1 MVKNIKLNTFFFKEY
16 AQITEKNSYS
26 AYIPNGSK
34 GIWCIADFNE
44 KINEKMQEKSE
55 ISQKIG
61 NGNIEN
67 KKIDKINLAK
77 IGVHKIIEKYLGNNE
92 FSLENIKQMIQSSI
106 DKVIFEKTK
115 LYKFH
120 KAEKDFDLKNFYS
133 QIVIIIEK
141 NNMIVG
147 NMGKT
152 ELVLYRENRIVE
164 KISGEQF
171 KKIRLKKHDYL
182 LAGSPEFW
190 KVVNESEIEEIYV
203 DRKSKLN
210 VEQNLSEQIKASEKK
225 LGKVIPF
232 LSIFVED
239 IEMEKNYE
247 LLEKE
252 INEKNQKQEKVVKY
266 IFLAVIF
273 VFMFIGLMIF
283 LELHHALVLAMGF
296 MTIPYAILTFKLS
309 GKRAKGSREA
319 VVLVQELTNNYKI
332 NSCNMREAIEATA
345 ISMESSAAVKRVM
358 INLAKNLNNASS
370 SKEIGEAVEN
380 FRFAFGTAWADI
392 LAANIFIAVYRG
404 VKVENSLRD
413 LGKSIANSK
422 KIVEH
427 SRRQGYEARLMIRY
441 MMPICMIMTI
451 IGSKLFF
458 DMSIA
463 EYIVCQFSSKSSLY
477 WLLASIFLYSAACLA
492 DMFFSSRKMDL

>member
-55 ISQKIG
+55 ISQKFE
-61 NGNIEN
+61 NSNVEN

-77 IGVHKIIEKYLGNNE
+77 IGVHKIIEKYLENNE
-92 FSLENIKQMIQSSI
+92 FSLENIEQIIQSSI

-120 KAEKDFDLKNFYS
+120 KAEKNFDLKNFYS

-164 KISGEQF
+164 KIGGKQV

-190 KVVNESEIEEIYV
+190 KVVNESEIEEVYI
-203 DRKSKLN
+203 DEKSKEN
-210 VEQNLSEQIKASEKK
+210 IEQNLSEQVKFAEKK

-232 LSIFVED
+232 LSIFVEN

-273 VFMFIGLMIF
+273 VFMFVSVGKNIQKGNL
-283 LELHHALVLAMGF
+283 
-296 MTIPYAILTFKLS
+296 K
-309 GKRAKGSREA
+309 GKRKEKVKNIMVEKIIEKANLMK
-319 VVLVQELTNNYKI
+319 NNLNKQSEI
-332 NSCNMREAIEATA
+332 ERNKVRQKNIEDEKTLENS
-345 ISMESSAAVKRVM
+345 
-358 INLAKNLNNASS
+358 NLAENKEVRNKKIENEEIEKNYVKNLEITQNITESKEKNTKKLNNSRIKKKVSKNKEYNRKNLNADNRNFKKNYKVKSNGIS
-370 SKEIGEAVEN
+370 QLEKEIEKNWEVLGRDRNGNN
-380 FRFAFGTAWADI
+380 F
-392 LAANIFIAVYRG
+392 
-404 VKVENSLRD
+404 VKNRE
-413 LGKSIANSK
+413 
-422 KIVEH
+422 
-427 SRRQGYEARLMIRY
+427 
-441 MMPICMIMTI
+441 
-451 IGSKLFF
+451 F
-458 DMSIA
+458 
-463 EYIVCQFSSKSSLY
+463 
-477 WLLASIFLYSAACLA
+477 
-492 DMFFSSRKMDL
+492 

>member
-1 MVKNIKLNTFFFKEY
+1 MIKNIKLNTFFFKEY
-16 AQITEKNSYS
+16 AQISEKNTYS

-34 GIWCIADFNE
+34 GIWCIADLDE
-44 KINEKMQEKSE
+44 KADEKMQKKLE
-55 ISQKIG
+55 IFQKIE
-61 NGNIEN
+61 NSNVEN

-115 LYKFH
+115 LYKVH
-120 KAEKDFDLKNFYS
+120 KVEKNFDLKNFYS

-152 ELVLYRENRIVE
+152 EFVLYRENRIVE
-164 KISGEQF
+164 KISGEQV

-182 LAGSPEFW
+182 LAGSPGFW
-190 KVVNESEIEEIYV
+190 KVVNESEIEDIYV

-273 VFMFIGLMIF
+273 VFMLFSVGKNIQKGNLKGERKEKVKNIMAEKIIEKANLMKIN
-283 LELHHALVLAMGF
+283 
-296 MTIPYAILTFKLS
+296 LS
-309 GKRAKGSREA
+309 KRAEIEMDKVKQKNIEDEVEKNLKNSNLAENKEVRNKKIEN
-319 VVLVQELTNNYKI
+319 EEIEKNY
-332 NSCNMREAIEATA
+332 
-345 ISMESSAAVKRVM
+345 
-358 INLAKNLNNASS
+358 AKNLEITQNITETKEKRAEKLNNSRIKKKVSKNKKYNRKNLNADNRNFKKNYKVKSNGIS
-370 SKEIGEAVEN
+370 QLEKEIEKNWEVLGRDRNGNNFVKNREFKREN
-380 FRFAFGTAWADI
+380 KNGFFIKGN
-392 LAANIFIAVYRG
+392 NIEWEV
-404 VKVENSLRD
+404 
-413 LGKSIANSK
+413 
-422 KIVEH
+422 
-427 SRRQGYEARLMIRY
+427 
-441 MMPICMIMTI
+441 
-451 IGSKLFF
+451 
-458 DMSIA
+458 
-463 EYIVCQFSSKSSLY
+463 
-477 WLLASIFLYSAACLA
+477 
-492 DMFFSSRKMDL
+492 

>member
-1 MVKNIKLNTFFFKEY
+1 MIKNIKLNTFFFKEY
-16 AQITEKNSYS
+16 AQIAEKNTYS

-44 KINEKMQEKSE
+44 KTDEKMQKKLE
-55 ISQKIG
+55 ISQKIE
-61 NGNIEN
+61 NSNVEN
-67 KKIDKINLAK
+67 KKVDKINLAK
-77 IGVHKIIEKYLGNNE
+77 IGVHKIIEKYLENNE
-92 FSLENIKQMIQSSI
+92 FSLENIEQIIQSSI
-106 DKVIFEKTK
+106 DKIIFEKTK

-120 KAEKDFDLKNFYS
+120 KAEKNFDLKNFYS

-147 NMGKT
+147 NIGKT

-164 KISGEQF
+164 KIGGEQVR
-171 KKIRLKKHDYL
+171 KIRLKKHDYL

-273 VFMFIGLMIF
+273 VFMFVSVGKNIQKGNL
-283 LELHHALVLAMGF
+283 
-296 MTIPYAILTFKLS
+296 K
-309 GKRAKGSREA
+309 GKRKEKNIMAEKIIGKA
-319 VVLVQELTNNYKI
+319 NLMKTNLSKRAEIEMDKVRQKNIEDEKTLE
-332 NSCNMREAIEATA
+332 NS
-345 ISMESSAAVKRVM
+345 
-358 INLAKNLNNASS
+358 NLAENKEVRNKKIKNKEIEKNHVKNLEITQNITESKEKSTKKLNNSRIKKKVSKNKEYNRKNLNADNRNFKKNYKVKSNGIS
-370 SKEIGEAVEN
+370 QLEKEIEKNWEVLGRDRNGNN
-380 FRFAFGTAWADI
+380 FVKNREFKREKKNGFFIKGN
-392 LAANIFIAVYRG
+392 NIEWEV
-404 VKVENSLRD
+404 
-413 LGKSIANSK
+413 
-422 KIVEH
+422 
-427 SRRQGYEARLMIRY
+427 
-441 MMPICMIMTI
+441 
-451 IGSKLFF
+451 
-458 DMSIA
+458 
-463 EYIVCQFSSKSSLY
+463 
-477 WLLASIFLYSAACLA
+477 
-492 DMFFSSRKMDL
+492 

>member
-1 MVKNIKLNTFFFKEY
+1 MIKNIKLNTFFFKEY
-16 AQITEKNSYS
+16 AQIAEKNTYS

-34 GIWCIADFNE
+34 GIWCIADFDEKTDE
-44 KINEKMQEKSE
+44 KIQEKLE
-55 ISQKIG
+55 IFEKIK
-61 NGNIEN
+61 NSNVEN
-67 KKIDKINLAK
+67 KKVDKINLAK
-77 IGVHKIIEKYLGNNE
+77 IGVHKIIEKYLENNE
-92 FSLENIKQMIQSSI
+92 FSLENIKQIIQSSI
-106 DKVIFEKTK
+106 DKMIFEKTK

-120 KAEKDFDLKNFYS
+120 KAKKDFDLKNFYS

-273 VFMFIGLMIF
+273 VFMFVSVGKNIQKGNLKGERKEKVKNIMAEKIIEKANLMKANLNKQSEIERNKVRQKNIEDEIEKT
-283 LELHHALVLAMGF
+283 LENSNLVENEE
-296 MTIPYAILTFKLS
+296 IKNKKIENEEIEKNYAKNLEITQNIIKTKE
-309 GKRAKGSREA
+309 KRAEKLNNSRIKKKVSKNKKYNRKNLNA
-319 VVLVQELTNNYKI
+319 DNRNFKKNYKI
-332 NSCNMREAIEATA
+332 KSNE
-345 ISMESSAAVKRVM
+345 ISQLE
-358 INLAKNLNNASS
+358 
-370 SKEIGEAVEN
+370 KEIEQNWEILGRDRNGNN
-380 FRFAFGTAWADI
+380 FG
-392 LAANIFIAVYRG
+392 
-404 VKVENSLRD
+404 
-413 LGKSIANSK
+413 
-422 KIVEH
+422 
-427 SRRQGYEARLMIRY
+427 
-441 MMPICMIMTI
+441 
-451 IGSKLFF
+451 
-458 DMSIA
+458 
-463 EYIVCQFSSKSSLY
+463 
-477 WLLASIFLYSAACLA
+477 
-492 DMFFSSRKMDL
+492 

>member
-115 LYKFH
+115 LYKVH
-120 KAEKDFDLKNFYS
+120 KVEKNFDLKNFYS

-152 ELVLYRENRIVE
+152 EFVLYRENRIVE
-164 KISGEQF
+164 KIGGEEV

-182 LAGSPEFW
+182 LAGNSEFW

-273 VFMFIGLMIF
+273 VFMLFSVGKNIQKSNFENKKNENVKNVMAKKISEKSNL
-283 LELHHALVLAMGF
+283 LENNLYVKAEIENNKIEQGNLANVKVEVKKTAGNENAVENQNVETGNKEIEKNHAKNLEI
-296 MTIPYAILTFKLS
+296 TQNIIETKE
-309 GKRAKGSREA
+309 KRAKKLNNSRIKKK
-319 VVLVQELTNNYKI
+319 VSKNKKYN
-332 NSCNMREAIEATA
+332 R
-345 ISMESSAAVKRVM
+345 
-358 INLAKNLNNASS
+358 KNLNADNRNFKKNYKVKSNGIS
-370 SKEIGEAVEN
+370 QLEKEIEKNWEVLGRDRNGNNFVKNREFKREN
-380 FRFAFGTAWADI
+380 KNGFFIKGN
-392 LAANIFIAVYRG
+392 NIEWEV
-404 VKVENSLRD
+404 
-413 LGKSIANSK
+413 
-422 KIVEH
+422 
-427 SRRQGYEARLMIRY
+427 
-441 MMPICMIMTI
+441 
-451 IGSKLFF
+451 
-458 DMSIA
+458 
-463 EYIVCQFSSKSSLY
+463 
-477 WLLASIFLYSAACLA
+477 
-492 DMFFSSRKMDL
+492 

>member
-1 MVKNIKLNTFFFKEY
+1 MIKNIKLNTFFFKEY
-16 AQITEKNSYS
+16 AQIAEKNTYS

-55 ISQKIG
+55 ISQKFE
-61 NGNIEN
+61 NSNVEN

-77 IGVHKIIEKYLGNNE
+77 IGVHKIIEKYLENNE
-92 FSLENIKQMIQSSI
+92 FSLENIEQIIQSSI
-106 DKVIFEKTK
+106 DKVVFEKTK

-152 ELVLYRENRIVE
+152 EFVLYRENRIVE
-164 KISGEQF
+164 KISGEQV

-247 LLEKE
+247 LLESEVSK
-252 INEKNQKQEKVVKY
+252 KNQKREMAVKY
-266 IFLAVIF
+266 IFL
-273 VFMFIGLMIF
+273 
-283 LELHHALVLAMGF
+283 LAMFAF
-296 MTIPYAILTFKLS
+296 MLVSVGKNIQKGNFKNRKNENVKNVMTKKISEKSNLLENNLYVKAEIEKS
-309 GKRAKGSREA
+309 KIELENLGNVKVEVKESAGNRNLVEYQKEETGNEEIKNKDMENLQITENNKESKVKRAEKLNNSRI
-319 VVLVQELTNNYKI
+319 KKK
-332 NSCNMREAIEATA
+332 
-345 ISMESSAAVKRVM
+345 SSKNKKYNR
-358 INLAKNLNNASS
+358 KNLNADNRNFKKYYKVKSNGIS
-370 SKEIGEAVEN
+370 QLEKEIEKNWEVLGRDRNGNN
-380 FRFAFGTAWADI
+380 FVKNREFKREKKNGFFIKGN
-392 LAANIFIAVYRG
+392 NIEWEV
-404 VKVENSLRD
+404 
-413 LGKSIANSK
+413 
-422 KIVEH
+422 
-427 SRRQGYEARLMIRY
+427 
-441 MMPICMIMTI
+441 
-451 IGSKLFF
+451 
-458 DMSIA
+458 
-463 EYIVCQFSSKSSLY
+463 
-477 WLLASIFLYSAACLA
+477 
-492 DMFFSSRKMDL
+492 

>member
-1 MVKNIKLNTFFFKEY
+1 MIKNIKLNTFFFKEY
-16 AQITEKNSYS
+16 AQIAEKNTYS

-34 GIWCIADFNE
+34 GIWCIADLDEKTNE
-44 KINEKMQEKSE
+44 KWQEKSE
-55 ISQKIG
+55 ISQKI
-61 NGNIEN
+61 EN
-67 KKIDKINLAK
+67 SNVENEKSDKINLAK
-77 IGVHKIIEKYLGNNE
+77 IGVHKIIEKYLENNE

-106 DKVIFEKTK
+106 DKVVFEKTK

-152 ELVLYRENRIVE
+152 EFILYRENRIVE
-164 KISGEQF
+164 KISGEQV

-182 LAGSPEFW
+182 LAGSPGFW

-252 INEKNQKQEKVVKY
+252 INEKNQKREKVVKY

-273 VFMFIGLMIF
+273 VFMFVSVGKNIQKGNFKGERKEKVKNIMAEKILEKANLM
-283 LELHHALVLAMGF
+283 
-296 MTIPYAILTFKLS
+296 KNNLS
-309 GKRAKGSREA
+309 KRAEIEMDKVRQKNIEDEVEKPLENSNLVENEEIKNKKIEKNYAKNFEITQNIIKTKEKGAEKLNNSRIKKK
-319 VVLVQELTNNYKI
+319 VSKNKKYN
-332 NSCNMREAIEATA
+332 R
-345 ISMESSAAVKRVM
+345 
-358 INLAKNLNNASS
+358 KNLNADNRNFKKNYKVKSNGIS
-370 SKEIGEAVEN
+370 QLEKEIEQNWEVLGRDRNGNNFVKNREFKREN
-380 FRFAFGTAWADI
+380 KNGFFVKGN
-392 LAANIFIAVYRG
+392 NI
-404 VKVENSLRD
+404 E
-413 LGKSIANSK
+413 
-422 KIVEH
+422 
-427 SRRQGYEARLMIRY
+427 
-441 MMPICMIMTI
+441 
-451 IGSKLFF
+451 
-458 DMSIA
+458 
-463 EYIVCQFSSKSSLY
+463 
-477 WLLASIFLYSAACLA
+477 
-492 DMFFSSRKMDL
+492 

>member
-1 MVKNIKLNTFFFKEY
+1 MVKNIKLKTFFFKEY
-16 AQITEKNSYS
+16 AQIAEKNTYS

-55 ISQKIG
+55 ISQKIE
-61 NGNIEN
+61 NSNVEN

-77 IGVHKIIEKYLGNNE
+77 IGVHKIIEKYLENNE

-106 DKVIFEKTK
+106 DKVVFEKTK

-152 ELVLYRENRIVE
+152 EFVLYRENRIVE
-164 KISGEQF
+164 KISGEQV

-182 LAGSPEFW
+182 LAGSPGFW

-239 IEMEKNYE
+239 IEMEKNYK

-273 VFMFIGLMIF
+273 VFMLFSVGKNIQKGNFENKKNENVKNVMAKKISEKSNL
-283 LELHHALVLAMGF
+283 LENNKIEQGNLANVKVEVKKTAGNENAVENQNVETGNKEIEKNHAKNLEI
-296 MTIPYAILTFKLS
+296 TQNIIETKE
-309 GKRAKGSREA
+309 KRAKKLNNSRIKKK
-319 VVLVQELTNNYKI
+319 VSKNKKYN
-332 NSCNMREAIEATA
+332 R
-345 ISMESSAAVKRVM
+345 
-358 INLAKNLNNASS
+358 KNLNADNRNFKKNYKVKSNGIS
-370 SKEIGEAVEN
+370 QLEKEIEKNWEILGRDRNEN
-380 FRFAFGTAWADI
+380 NFVKNREFKRENKNGFFIKGN
-392 LAANIFIAVYRG
+392 NIEWEV
-404 VKVENSLRD
+404 
-413 LGKSIANSK
+413 
-422 KIVEH
+422 
-427 SRRQGYEARLMIRY
+427 
-441 MMPICMIMTI
+441 
-451 IGSKLFF
+451 
-458 DMSIA
+458 
-463 EYIVCQFSSKSSLY
+463 
-477 WLLASIFLYSAACLA
+477 
-492 DMFFSSRKMDL
+492 

>member
-55 ISQKIG
+55 ISQKFE
-61 NGNIEN
+61 NSNVEN

-77 IGVHKIIEKYLGNNE
+77 IGVHKIIEKYLENNE
-92 FSLENIKQMIQSSI
+92 FSLENIEQIIQSSI

-115 LYKFH
+115 LYKVH
-120 KAEKDFDLKNFYS
+120 KAEKNFDLKNFYS

-164 KISGEQF
+164 KIGGEQF

-210 VEQNLSEQIKASEKK
+210 VEQDLSEQIKASEKK

-252 INEKNQKQEKVVKY
+252 INEKNQKREMAVKY
-266 IFLAVIF
+266 MFLAVIF
-273 VFMFIGLMIF
+273 VFMFVSVGKNIQKGNLKDERKEKVKNIMAEKILEKANLMKNNLNKQSEIERNKVRQKNIEDEVEKTF
-283 LELHHALVLAMGF
+283 ENSDMGENEEVKNRKIENEEIEKNNVKNLEITQNIIETKEKKVE
-296 MTIPYAILTFKLS
+296 KLNN
-309 GKRAKGSREA
+309 SRIKKK
-319 VVLVQELTNNYKI
+319 VSKNKKYN
-332 NSCNMREAIEATA
+332 R
-345 ISMESSAAVKRVM
+345 
-358 INLAKNLNNASS
+358 KNLNTDNRNFKKNYKVKSNGIS
-370 SKEIGEAVEN
+370 QLEKEIEKNWEILGRDRNGNNFVKNREFKREN
-380 FRFAFGTAWADI
+380 KNGFFIKGN
-392 LAANIFIAVYRG
+392 NIEWEV
-404 VKVENSLRD
+404 
-413 LGKSIANSK
+413 
-422 KIVEH
+422 
-427 SRRQGYEARLMIRY
+427 
-441 MMPICMIMTI
+441 
-451 IGSKLFF
+451 
-458 DMSIA
+458 
-463 EYIVCQFSSKSSLY
+463 
-477 WLLASIFLYSAACLA
+477 
-492 DMFFSSRKMDL
+492 

>member
-1 MVKNIKLNTFFFKEY
+1 MIKNIKLNTFFFKEY
-16 AQITEKNSYS
+16 AQIAEKNTYS

-34 GIWCIADFNE
+34 GIWCIANLDEKTNE
-44 KINEKMQEKSE
+44 KWQEKSE
-55 ISQKIG
+55 ISQKI
-61 NGNIEN
+61 EN
-67 KKIDKINLAK
+67 SNVENEKINLAK
-77 IGVHKIIEKYLGNNE
+77 IGVHKIIEKYLENNE

-106 DKVIFEKTK
+106 DKVVFEKTK

-152 ELVLYRENRIVE
+152 EFVLYRENRIVE
-164 KISGEQF
+164 KISGEQV

-182 LAGSPEFW
+182 LAGSPGFW

-252 INEKNQKQEKVVKY
+252 INEKNQKREKVVKY
-266 IFLAVIF
+266 IFLSAMFAFILVSVEKNIQKGNFENKKNENVKNVMAKKISEKSNLLENNLYIKAEIENNKIEQGNLANVKVEVKKTAGNENAVENQNVETGNKEIEKNHAKN
-273 VFMFIGLMIF
+273 
-283 LELHHALVLAMGF
+283 LEI
-296 MTIPYAILTFKLS
+296 TQNIIETKE
-309 GKRAKGSREA
+309 KRAKKLNNSRIKKK
-319 VVLVQELTNNYKI
+319 VSKNKKYN
-332 NSCNMREAIEATA
+332 R
-345 ISMESSAAVKRVM
+345 
-358 INLAKNLNNASS
+358 KNLNVDNRNFKKNYKVKSNGIS
-370 SKEIGEAVEN
+370 QLEKEIEKNWEILGRDRNGNNFVKNREFKREN
-380 FRFAFGTAWADI
+380 KNGFFIKGN
-392 LAANIFIAVYRG
+392 NIEWEV
-404 VKVENSLRD
+404 
-413 LGKSIANSK
+413 
-422 KIVEH
+422 
-427 SRRQGYEARLMIRY
+427 
-441 MMPICMIMTI
+441 
-451 IGSKLFF
+451 
-458 DMSIA
+458 
-463 EYIVCQFSSKSSLY
+463 
-477 WLLASIFLYSAACLA
+477 
-492 DMFFSSRKMDL
+492 

>member
-16 AQITEKNSYS
+16 AQIAEKNTYS

-34 GIWCIADFNE
+34 GIWCIADFDEKTDE
-44 KINEKMQEKSE
+44 KIQEKSE
-55 ISQKIG
+55 IAQKIG
-61 NGNIEN
+61 NSNVEN

-77 IGVHKIIEKYLGNNE
+77 IGVHKIIEKYLENNE
-92 FSLENIKQMIQSSI
+92 FLLENIKQMIQSSI

-120 KAEKDFDLKNFYS
+120 KTKKDFDLKNFYS

-141 NNMIVG
+141 DNMIVG

-182 LAGSPEFW
+182 MVGSPEFW
-190 KVVNESEIEEIYV
+190 KVVNASEIEEIYV
-203 DRKSKLN
+203 DSKSKLN

-239 IEMEKNYE
+239 IEMEKDYE

-266 IFLAVIF
+266 IFLVVIF
-273 VFMFIGLMIF
+273 VFMFVSVGKNIQKGNLKGERKEKVKNIMAEKIIEKANLMKANLNKQSEIERNKVRQKNIEDEVEKT
-283 LELHHALVLAMGF
+283 LENSNLVENKEVRNKKIENEEIEQNYSKNLEITQNIIKTKEKGAE
-296 MTIPYAILTFKLS
+296 KLNN
-309 GKRAKGSREA
+309 SRIKKK
-319 VVLVQELTNNYKI
+319 VSKNKKYN
-332 NSCNMREAIEATA
+332 R
-345 ISMESSAAVKRVM
+345 
-358 INLAKNLNNASS
+358 KNLNADNRNFKKNYKVKSNGIS
-370 SKEIGEAVEN
+370 QLEKEIEQNWEVLGRDRNGNNFVKNREFKREN
-380 FRFAFGTAWADI
+380 KNGFFIKGN
-392 LAANIFIAVYRG
+392 NIEWEV
-404 VKVENSLRD
+404 
-413 LGKSIANSK
+413 
-422 KIVEH
+422 
-427 SRRQGYEARLMIRY
+427 
-441 MMPICMIMTI
+441 
-451 IGSKLFF
+451 
-458 DMSIA
+458 
-463 EYIVCQFSSKSSLY
+463 
-477 WLLASIFLYSAACLA
+477 
-492 DMFFSSRKMDL
+492 

>member
-1 MVKNIKLNTFFFKEY
+1 MIKNIKLNTFFFKEY
-16 AQITEKNSYS
+16 VQIAEKNTYS

-34 GIWCIADFNE
+34 GIWCITDLDEKTNE
-44 KINEKMQEKSE
+44 KWQEKSE
-55 ISQKIG
+55 ISQKFE
-61 NGNIEN
+61 NSNVEN
-67 KKIDKINLAK
+67 KKIEKINLAK

-92 FSLENIKQMIQSSI
+92 FSLENIKQMMQSSI

-164 KISGEQF
+164 KISGKQV

-210 VEQNLSEQIKASEKK
+210 VEQNLSEQIKAGEKK

-239 IEMEKNYE
+239 IEMEKNYK

-266 IFLAVIF
+266 MFLAVIF
-273 VFMFIGLMIF
+273 AFMFISVGKNIQKGNFKGERKEKVKNIMAEKIIEKANLMKTNLSKRAEIERDKVKQKNIEDEVEKPLGNSDLVENEEVKNKKIENEEIEKNYAKN
-283 LELHHALVLAMGF
+283 LEIIQNIIE
-296 MTIPYAILTFKLS
+296 TKE
-309 GKRAKGSREA
+309 KRAKKLNNSRIKKK
-319 VVLVQELTNNYKI
+319 VSKNKKYN
-332 NSCNMREAIEATA
+332 R
-345 ISMESSAAVKRVM
+345 
-358 INLAKNLNNASS
+358 KNLNADNRNFKKNYKVKSNGIS
-370 SKEIGEAVEN
+370 QLEKEIEKNWEILGRDRNGNNFVKNREFKREN
-380 FRFAFGTAWADI
+380 KNGFFIKGN
-392 LAANIFIAVYRG
+392 NIEWEV
-404 VKVENSLRD
+404 
-413 LGKSIANSK
+413 
-422 KIVEH
+422 
-427 SRRQGYEARLMIRY
+427 
-441 MMPICMIMTI
+441 
-451 IGSKLFF
+451 
-458 DMSIA
+458 
-463 EYIVCQFSSKSSLY
+463 
-477 WLLASIFLYSAACLA
+477 
-492 DMFFSSRKMDL
+492 

>member
-55 ISQKIG
+55 ISQKFE
-61 NGNIEN
+61 NSNVEN

-77 IGVHKIIEKYLGNNE
+77 IGVHKIIEKYLENNE
-92 FSLENIKQMIQSSI
+92 FSLENIEQIIQSSI
-106 DKVIFEKTK
+106 DKVVFEKTK

-164 KISGEQF
+164 KISGEQV
-171 KKIRLKKHDYL
+171 KKIKLKKHDYL
-182 LAGSPEFW
+182 LAGTPEFW

-252 INEKNQKQEKVVKY
+252 INEKNQKREMAVKY
-266 IFLAVIF
+266 MFLAVIF
-273 VFMFIGLMIF
+273 VFMFVSVGKNIQKGNLKDERKEKVKNIMAEKILEKANLMKNNLNKQSEIERNKVRQKNIEDEVEKTF
-283 LELHHALVLAMGF
+283 ENSDMGENEEVKNRKIENEEIEKNNVKNLEITQNIIETKEKKVE
-296 MTIPYAILTFKLS
+296 KLNN
-309 GKRAKGSREA
+309 SRIKKK
-319 VVLVQELTNNYKI
+319 VSKNKKYN
-332 NSCNMREAIEATA
+332 R
-345 ISMESSAAVKRVM
+345 
-358 INLAKNLNNASS
+358 KNLNVDNRNFKKNYKVKSNGIS
-370 SKEIGEAVEN
+370 QLEKEIEKNWEILGRDRNGNNFVKNREFKREN
-380 FRFAFGTAWADI
+380 KNGFFIKGN
-392 LAANIFIAVYRG
+392 NIEWEV
-404 VKVENSLRD
+404 
-413 LGKSIANSK
+413 
-422 KIVEH
+422 
-427 SRRQGYEARLMIRY
+427 
-441 MMPICMIMTI
+441 
-451 IGSKLFF
+451 
-458 DMSIA
+458 
-463 EYIVCQFSSKSSLY
+463 
-477 WLLASIFLYSAACLA
+477 
-492 DMFFSSRKMDL
+492 

>member
-16 AQITEKNSYS
+16 AQIAEKNTYS

-34 GIWCIADFNE
+34 GIWCIADFDE
-44 KINEKMQEKSE
+44 KTDEKMQEKSE
-55 ISQKIG
+55 IAQKIG
-61 NGNIEN
+61 NSNVENEKIE
-67 KKIDKINLAK
+67 KINLAK
-77 IGVHKIIEKYLGNNE
+77 IGVHKIIEKYLENNE
-92 FSLENIKQMIQSSI
+92 FSLENIKQMMQSSI

-120 KAEKDFDLKNFYS
+120 KTEKDFDLKNFYS

-152 ELVLYRENRIVE
+152 ELVLYRENRILE
-164 KISGEQF
+164 KISGEQV
-171 KKIRLKKHDYL
+171 KKIRLKKYDYL

-203 DRKSKLN
+203 DRKSKSN

-252 INEKNQKQEKVVKY
+252 INEKNQKHEKVVKY

-273 VFMFIGLMIF
+273 VFMFVSVGKNIQKGNLKGERKEKVKNIMAEKIIEKANLMKNNLNKQ
-283 LELHHALVLAMGF
+283 LEIERNKVRQKNIEDEVEKTLENSNLVENKEVRNKK
-296 MTIPYAILTFKLS
+296 IKNEEIEK
-309 GKRAKGSREA
+309 
-319 VVLVQELTNNYKI
+319 NY
-332 NSCNMREAIEATA
+332 
-345 ISMESSAAVKRVM
+345 
-358 INLAKNLNNASS
+358 AKNLEITQNIIKTKEKGAEKLNNSRIKKKVSKNKKYNRKNLNADNRNFKKNYKVKSNGIS
-370 SKEIGEAVEN
+370 QLEKEIEKNWEVLGRDRNGNN
-380 FRFAFGTAWADI
+380 FVKNREFKREKKNGFFIKGD
-392 LAANIFIAVYRG
+392 NIEWEV
-404 VKVENSLRD
+404 
-413 LGKSIANSK
+413 
-422 KIVEH
+422 
-427 SRRQGYEARLMIRY
+427 
-441 MMPICMIMTI
+441 
-451 IGSKLFF
+451 
-458 DMSIA
+458 
-463 EYIVCQFSSKSSLY
+463 
-477 WLLASIFLYSAACLA
+477 
-492 DMFFSSRKMDL
+492 

>member
-16 AQITEKNSYS
+16 AQIAEKNTYS

-44 KINEKMQEKSE
+44 KIDEKMQEKSE
-55 ISQKIG
+55 IFQK
-61 NGNIEN
+61 IEN
-67 KKIDKINLAK
+67 KKVDKINLAK
-77 IGVHKIIEKYLGNNE
+77 IGVHKIIEKYLENNE
-92 FSLENIKQMIQSSI
+92 FSLENIEQMIQSSI

-164 KISGEQF
+164 KIGGEQV

-210 VEQNLSEQIKASEKK
+210 VEQNLSEQIKISEKK

-266 IFLAVIF
+266 IFLTVIF
-273 VFMFIGLMIF
+273 VFMFVSVGKNIQKGNLKDERKEKAKNIMAEKIIEKANLMK
-283 LELHHALVLAMGF
+283 
-296 MTIPYAILTFKLS
+296 TNLS
-309 GKRAKGSREA
+309 KRAEIEMDKVRQKNIEDEKTLENSNLAENKEVRNKKIEN
-319 VVLVQELTNNYKI
+319 EEIEKNY
-332 NSCNMREAIEATA
+332 
-345 ISMESSAAVKRVM
+345 
-358 INLAKNLNNASS
+358 AKNLEITQNITE
-370 SKEIGEAVEN
+370 SKEKNTKKLNNSRIKKKVSKNKKYNRKNLNADNRNFKKNYKVKSNGILQLEKEIEKNWKVLGRDRNGNNFVKNREFKREN
-380 FRFAFGTAWADI
+380 KNGFFIKGN
-392 LAANIFIAVYRG
+392 NIEWEV
-404 VKVENSLRD
+404 
-413 LGKSIANSK
+413 
-422 KIVEH
+422 
-427 SRRQGYEARLMIRY
+427 
-441 MMPICMIMTI
+441 
-451 IGSKLFF
+451 
-458 DMSIA
+458 
-463 EYIVCQFSSKSSLY
+463 
-477 WLLASIFLYSAACLA
+477 
-492 DMFFSSRKMDL
+492 

>member
-16 AQITEKNSYS
+16 AQIAEKNTYS

-44 KINEKMQEKSE
+44 KTDEKMQEKSE
-55 ISQKIG
+55 ISQKIE
-61 NGNIEN
+61 NSNVENEKIE
-67 KKIDKINLAK
+67 KINLAK
-77 IGVHKIIEKYLGNNE
+77 IGVHKIIEKYLENNE

-164 KISGEQF
+164 KIRGEQV
-171 KKIRLKKHDYL
+171 KKIRFKKHDYL

-266 IFLAVIF
+266 MFLAVIF
-273 VFMFIGLMIF
+273 VFMFVSVGKNIQKGNLKGERKEKVKNIMAEKIIEKANLMKTNLNKQSEVERNKVGQKNIEDEVEKI
-283 LELHHALVLAMGF
+283 LENSDMGENERVKNKK
-296 MTIPYAILTFKLS
+296 IENEEIEKNYAKNLKITQNIIETKE
-309 GKRAKGSREA
+309 KRAKKLNNSRIKKK
-319 VVLVQELTNNYKI
+319 VSKNKKYN
-332 NSCNMREAIEATA
+332 R
-345 ISMESSAAVKRVM
+345 
-358 INLAKNLNNASS
+358 KNLNADNRNFKKNYKVKSNGIS
-370 SKEIGEAVEN
+370 QLEKEIEKNWEVLGRDRNGNNFVKNREFKREN
-380 FRFAFGTAWADI
+380 KNGFFIKGN
-392 LAANIFIAVYRG
+392 NIEWEV
-404 VKVENSLRD
+404 
-413 LGKSIANSK
+413 
-422 KIVEH
+422 
-427 SRRQGYEARLMIRY
+427 
-441 MMPICMIMTI
+441 
-451 IGSKLFF
+451 
-458 DMSIA
+458 
-463 EYIVCQFSSKSSLY
+463 
-477 WLLASIFLYSAACLA
+477 
-492 DMFFSSRKMDL
+492 

>member
-16 AQITEKNSYS
+16 VQITEKSSYS

-55 ISQKIG
+55 ISQKFE
-61 NGNIEN
+61 NSNVEN

-77 IGVHKIIEKYLGNNE
+77 IGVHKIIEKYLKNNE
-92 FSLENIKQMIQSSI
+92 FSLENIEQIIQSSI
-106 DKVIFEKTK
+106 DKVVFEKTK

-152 ELVLYRENRIVE
+152 EFVLYRENRIVE
-164 KISGEQF
+164 KISGEQV

-247 LLEKE
+247 LLESEVSK
-252 INEKNQKQEKVVKY
+252 KNQKREMAVKY
-266 IFLAVIF
+266 IFLSAMF
-273 VFMFIGLMIF
+273 AFMLVSVGKNIQKGNFKNRKNENVKNIMTKKISEKSNL
-283 LELHHALVLAMGF
+283 LENNLYVKAEIEKSKIELENLGNVKVEVKESAGNRNLVEYQKEETGNEEIKNKDMENLQI
-296 MTIPYAILTFKLS
+296 TENNKES
-309 GKRAKGSREA
+309 KVKRAKKLNHSRIKKK
-319 VVLVQELTNNYKI
+319 VSKNKKYN
-332 NSCNMREAIEATA
+332 R
-345 ISMESSAAVKRVM
+345 
-358 INLAKNLNNASS
+358 KNLNADNRNFKKYYKVKSNGIS
-370 SKEIGEAVEN
+370 QLEKEIEKNWEVLGRDRNGNN
-380 FRFAFGTAWADI
+380 FMKNREFKREKKNGFFIKGN
-392 LAANIFIAVYRG
+392 NIEWEV
-404 VKVENSLRD
+404 
-413 LGKSIANSK
+413 
-422 KIVEH
+422 
-427 SRRQGYEARLMIRY
+427 
-441 MMPICMIMTI
+441 
-451 IGSKLFF
+451 
-458 DMSIA
+458 
-463 EYIVCQFSSKSSLY
+463 
-477 WLLASIFLYSAACLA
+477 
-492 DMFFSSRKMDL
+492 

>member
-1 MVKNIKLNTFFFKEY
+1 MIKNIKLNTFFFKEY
-16 AQITEKNSYS
+16 AQISEKNTYS

-44 KINEKMQEKSE
+44 KTDEKMQEKSE

-61 NGNIEN
+61 NSNIEN

-77 IGVHKIIEKYLGNNE
+77 IGVHKIIEKYLENNE
-92 FSLENIKQMIQSSI
+92 FSLENIKQMMQSSI

-115 LYKFH
+115 LYKVH
-120 KAEKDFDLKNFYS
+120 KVEKNFDLKNFYS

-152 ELVLYRENRIVE
+152 EFVLYRENRIVE
-164 KISGEQF
+164 KISGEQV

-182 LAGSPEFW
+182 LAGSPGFW
-190 KVVNESEIEEIYV
+190 KVVNENEIEEIYV

-232 LSIFVED
+232 LSIFIED

-273 VFMFIGLMIF
+273 LFMFVSVGKNIQKGNFKGERKEKVKNIMAEKILEKANLM
-283 LELHHALVLAMGF
+283 
-296 MTIPYAILTFKLS
+296 KNNLS
-309 GKRAKGSREA
+309 KRAEIEMDKVKQKNIENEVEKNLKNSNLAENKEVRNKKIEN
-319 VVLVQELTNNYKI
+319 EEIEKNY
-332 NSCNMREAIEATA
+332 
-345 ISMESSAAVKRVM
+345 
-358 INLAKNLNNASS
+358 AKNLEITQNITETKEKRAEKLNNSRIKKKVSKNKKYNRKNLNADNRNFKKNYKVKSNGIS
-370 SKEIGEAVEN
+370 QLEKEIEKNWEVLGRDRNGNN
-380 FRFAFGTAWADI
+380 FVKNREFKREKKNGFFIKGN
-392 LAANIFIAVYRG
+392 NIEWEV
-404 VKVENSLRD
+404 
-413 LGKSIANSK
+413 
-422 KIVEH
+422 
-427 SRRQGYEARLMIRY
+427 
-441 MMPICMIMTI
+441 
-451 IGSKLFF
+451 
-458 DMSIA
+458 
-463 EYIVCQFSSKSSLY
+463 
-477 WLLASIFLYSAACLA
+477 
-492 DMFFSSRKMDL
+492 

>member
-16 AQITEKNSYS
+16 AQIAEKNTYS
-26 AYIPNGSK
+26 AYIPNESK
-34 GIWCIADFNE
+34 GIWCITDFDE
-44 KINEKMQEKSE
+44 KTNEKMQEKLE
-55 ISQKIG
+55 ISQKIEKS
-61 NGNIEN
+61 NVEN
-67 KKIDKINLAK
+67 KKIDKTNLAK
-77 IGVHKIIEKYLGNNE
+77 IGVHKIIEKYLENNE
-92 FSLENIKQMIQSSI
+92 FSLENIKQIIQSSV

-152 ELVLYRENRIVE
+152 EFVLYRENRIVE
-164 KISGEQF
+164 KISGEQV

-252 INEKNQKQEKVVKY
+252 INEKNQKRKKVVKY

-273 VFMFIGLMIF
+273 VFMFISVGKNIQKGNLKGERKEKVKNIMAQKIIEKANLMKANLNKQSEIERNKVKQKNIEDEVEKT
-283 LELHHALVLAMGF
+283 LENSNLVENKEVRNKK
-296 MTIPYAILTFKLS
+296 IENEEIEQNYAENLEITQNIIKTKEKGAKKLNN
-309 GKRAKGSREA
+309 SRIKKK
-319 VVLVQELTNNYKI
+319 VSKNKKYN
-332 NSCNMREAIEATA
+332 R
-345 ISMESSAAVKRVM
+345 
-358 INLAKNLNNASS
+358 KNLNADNRNFKKNYKVKSNGIS
-370 SKEIGEAVEN
+370 QLEKEIEKNWEVLGRDRNGNN
-380 FRFAFGTAWADI
+380 FVKNREFKREKKNGFFIKGN
-392 LAANIFIAVYRG
+392 NIEWEV
-404 VKVENSLRD
+404 
-413 LGKSIANSK
+413 
-422 KIVEH
+422 
-427 SRRQGYEARLMIRY
+427 
-441 MMPICMIMTI
+441 
-451 IGSKLFF
+451 
-458 DMSIA
+458 
-463 EYIVCQFSSKSSLY
+463 
-477 WLLASIFLYSAACLA
+477 
-492 DMFFSSRKMDL
+492 

>member
-16 AQITEKNSYS
+16 AQIVEKKTYS

-44 KINEKMQEKSE
+44 KTDEKMQEKSE
-55 ISQKIG
+55 ISQKIE
-61 NGNIEN
+61 NSNVENEKIE
-67 KKIDKINLAK
+67 KINLAK
-77 IGVHKIIEKYLGNNE
+77 IGVHKIIEKYLENNE

-115 LYKFH
+115 LYKVH
-120 KAEKDFDLKNFYS
+120 KVEKNFDLKNFYS

-152 ELVLYRENRIVE
+152 EFVLYRENRIVE
-164 KISGEQF
+164 KISGEQV

-190 KVVNESEIEEIYV
+190 KVVNESEIEEVYV

-239 IEMEKNYE
+239 IEMEKNYK

-273 VFMFIGLMIF
+273 VFMLFSVGKNIQKSNFENKKNENVKNVMAKKISEKSNL
-283 LELHHALVLAMGF
+283 LENNLYVKAEIENNKIEQGNLANVKVEVKKTAGN
-296 MTIPYAILTFKLS
+296 
-309 GKRAKGSREA
+309 ENA
-319 VVLVQELTNNYKI
+319 VENQNVETGNK
-332 NSCNMREAIEATA
+332 EIE
-345 ISMESSAAVKRVM
+345 K
-358 INLAKNLNNASS
+358 NHAKNLEITQNIIETKEKRAEKLNNSRIKKKVSKNKKYNRKNLNADNRNFKKNYKVKSNGIS
-370 SKEIGEAVEN
+370 QLEKEIEKNWEVLGRDRNGNNFVKNREFKREN
-380 FRFAFGTAWADI
+380 KNGFFIKGN
-392 LAANIFIAVYRG
+392 NIEWEV
-404 VKVENSLRD
+404 
-413 LGKSIANSK
+413 
-422 KIVEH
+422 
-427 SRRQGYEARLMIRY
+427 
-441 MMPICMIMTI
+441 
-451 IGSKLFF
+451 
-458 DMSIA
+458 
-463 EYIVCQFSSKSSLY
+463 
-477 WLLASIFLYSAACLA
+477 
-492 DMFFSSRKMDL
+492 

>member
-1 MVKNIKLNTFFFKEY
+1 MIKNIKLNTFFFKEY
-16 AQITEKNSYS
+16 AQIAEKNTYS

-34 GIWCIADFNE
+34 GIWCIADLDEKTNE
-44 KINEKMQEKSE
+44 KWQEKSE

-61 NGNIEN
+61 NSNIEN

-77 IGVHKIIEKYLGNNE
+77 IGVHKIIEKYLENNE

-120 KAEKDFDLKNFYS
+120 KAKKDFDLKNFYS

-152 ELVLYRENRIVE
+152 EFVLYRENRIVE
-164 KISGEQF
+164 KISGEQV

-182 LAGSPEFW
+182 LAGSPGFW
-190 KVVNESEIEEIYV
+190 KVVNENEIEEIYV

-273 VFMFIGLMIF
+273 VFMLFSVGKNIQKGNLKGERKEKVKNIMAEKILEKANLM
-283 LELHHALVLAMGF
+283 
-296 MTIPYAILTFKLS
+296 KNNLS
-309 GKRAKGSREA
+309 KRAEIEMDKVKQKNIENEEIEKNYVKNLEITQNIIETKEKGAEKLNNSRIKKK
-319 VVLVQELTNNYKI
+319 VSKNKKYN
-332 NSCNMREAIEATA
+332 R
-345 ISMESSAAVKRVM
+345 
-358 INLAKNLNNASS
+358 KNLNADNRNFKKNYKVKSNGIS
-370 SKEIGEAVEN
+370 QLEKEIEKNWEILGRDRNGNNFVKNREFKREN
-380 FRFAFGTAWADI
+380 KNGFFIKGN
-392 LAANIFIAVYRG
+392 NIEWEV
-404 VKVENSLRD
+404 
-413 LGKSIANSK
+413 
-422 KIVEH
+422 
-427 SRRQGYEARLMIRY
+427 
-441 MMPICMIMTI
+441 
-451 IGSKLFF
+451 
-458 DMSIA
+458 
-463 EYIVCQFSSKSSLY
+463 
-477 WLLASIFLYSAACLA
+477 
-492 DMFFSSRKMDL
+492 

>member
-1 MVKNIKLNTFFFKEY
+1 MIKNIKLNTFFFKEY
-16 AQITEKNSYS
+16 AQIAEKNTYS

-55 ISQKIG
+55 ISQKFE
-61 NGNIEN
+61 NSNVEN

-77 IGVHKIIEKYLGNNE
+77 IGVHKIIEKYLENNE

-120 KAEKDFDLKNFYS
+120 KAEKNFYS

-152 ELVLYRENRIVE
+152 EFVLYRENRIVE
-164 KISGEQF
+164 KISGEQV

-247 LLEKE
+247 LLESEVSK
-252 INEKNQKQEKVVKY
+252 KNQKREMAVKY
-266 IFLAVIF
+266 IFL
-273 VFMFIGLMIF
+273 
-283 LELHHALVLAMGF
+283 LAMFAF
-296 MTIPYAILTFKLS
+296 MLVSVGKNIQKGNFKNRKNENVKNVMTKKISEKSNLLENNLYVKAEIEKS
-309 GKRAKGSREA
+309 KIELENLGNVKVEVKESAGNRNLVEYQKEETGNEEIKNKDMENLQITENNKESKVKRAEKLNNSRI
-319 VVLVQELTNNYKI
+319 KKK
-332 NSCNMREAIEATA
+332 
-345 ISMESSAAVKRVM
+345 SSKNKKYNR
-358 INLAKNLNNASS
+358 KNLNADNRNFKKYYKVKSNGIS
-370 SKEIGEAVEN
+370 QLEKEIEKNWEVLGRDRNGNN
-380 FRFAFGTAWADI
+380 FVKNREFKREKKNGFFIKGN
-392 LAANIFIAVYRG
+392 NIEWEV
-404 VKVENSLRD
+404 
-413 LGKSIANSK
+413 
-422 KIVEH
+422 
-427 SRRQGYEARLMIRY
+427 
-441 MMPICMIMTI
+441 
-451 IGSKLFF
+451 
-458 DMSIA
+458 
-463 EYIVCQFSSKSSLY
+463 
-477 WLLASIFLYSAACLA
+477 
-492 DMFFSSRKMDL
+492 

>member
-1 MVKNIKLNTFFFKEY
+1 MIKNIKLNTFFFKEY
-16 AQITEKNSYS
+16 AQIAEKNTYS

-34 GIWCIADFNE
+34 GIWCIADFDE
-44 KINEKMQEKSE
+44 KTDEKMQEKLE
-55 ISQKIG
+55 IFEKIK
-61 NGNIEN
+61 NSNVEN

-77 IGVHKIIEKYLGNNE
+77 IGVHKIIEKYLENNK

-106 DKVIFEKTK
+106 DKVVFEKTK

-152 ELVLYRENRIVE
+152 EFVLYRENRIVE
-164 KISGEQF
+164 KISGEQV

-182 LAGSPEFW
+182 LAGSPGFW
-190 KVVNESEIEEIYV
+190 KVVNESEIEEVYV

-273 VFMFIGLMIF
+273 VFMFISVGKNIQKGNLKGKRKEKVKNIMAEKIIEKANLMK
-283 LELHHALVLAMGF
+283 
-296 MTIPYAILTFKLS
+296 TNLS
-309 GKRAKGSREA
+309 KRAKIEMDKVRQKNIEDEKT
-319 VVLVQELTNNYKI
+319 LE
-332 NSCNMREAIEATA
+332 NS
-345 ISMESSAAVKRVM
+345 
-358 INLAKNLNNASS
+358 NLAENKEVRNKKIENEEIEKNHVKNLEITQNIIETKEKRAEKLNNSRIKKKVSKNKKYNRKNLNADNRNFKKNYKVKSNGIS
-370 SKEIGEAVEN
+370 QLEKEIEKNWEVLGRDRNGNN
-380 FRFAFGTAWADI
+380 FVKNREFKREKKNGFFIKGN
-392 LAANIFIAVYRG
+392 NIEWEV
-404 VKVENSLRD
+404 
-413 LGKSIANSK
+413 
-422 KIVEH
+422 
-427 SRRQGYEARLMIRY
+427 
-441 MMPICMIMTI
+441 
-451 IGSKLFF
+451 
-458 DMSIA
+458 
-463 EYIVCQFSSKSSLY
+463 
-477 WLLASIFLYSAACLA
+477 
-492 DMFFSSRKMDL
+492 

>member
-16 AQITEKNSYS
+16 AQIAEKNTYS

-34 GIWCIADFNE
+34 GIWCIADFDE
-44 KINEKMQEKSE
+44 KTNEKMQEKSE

-77 IGVHKIIEKYLGNNE
+77 IGVHKIIEKYLENNE

-106 DKVIFEKTK
+106 DKVVFEKTK

-141 NNMIVG
+141 NNMIVE

-164 KISGEQF
+164 KIGGEQV

-182 LAGSPEFW
+182 LAGNSEFW
-190 KVVNESEIEEIYV
+190 KVVNESEIEEVYV

-239 IEMEKNYE
+239 IEMEKDYE

-266 IFLAVIF
+266 IFLVVIF
-273 VFMFIGLMIF
+273 VFMFVSVGKNIQKGNLKGERKEKVKNIMAEKIIEKANLMKANLNKQSEIERNKVRQKNIEDEVEKT
-283 LELHHALVLAMGF
+283 LENSNLVENKEVRNKKIENEEIEQNYSKNLEITQNIIKTKEKGAE
-296 MTIPYAILTFKLS
+296 KLNN
-309 GKRAKGSREA
+309 SRIKKK
-319 VVLVQELTNNYKI
+319 VSKNKKYN
-332 NSCNMREAIEATA
+332 R
-345 ISMESSAAVKRVM
+345 
-358 INLAKNLNNASS
+358 KNLNADNRNFKKNYKVKSNGIS
-370 SKEIGEAVEN
+370 QLEKEIEQNWEVLGRDRNGNNFVKNREFKREN
-380 FRFAFGTAWADI
+380 KNGFFIKGN
-392 LAANIFIAVYRG
+392 NIEWEV
-404 VKVENSLRD
+404 
-413 LGKSIANSK
+413 
-422 KIVEH
+422 
-427 SRRQGYEARLMIRY
+427 
-441 MMPICMIMTI
+441 
-451 IGSKLFF
+451 
-458 DMSIA
+458 
-463 EYIVCQFSSKSSLY
+463 
-477 WLLASIFLYSAACLA
+477 
-492 DMFFSSRKMDL
+492 

>member
-1 MVKNIKLNTFFFKEY
+1 MIKKIKLNTFFFKEY
-16 AQITEKNSYS
+16 AQISEKNTYS

-34 GIWCIADFNE
+34 GIWCIADLDE
-44 KINEKMQEKSE
+44 KADEKMQKKLE
-55 ISQKIG
+55 IFQKIE
-61 NGNIEN
+61 NSNVEN

-106 DKVIFEKTK
+106 DKVVFEKTK

-164 KISGEQF
+164 KIGGEQF

-182 LAGSPEFW
+182 LAGNSEFW
-190 KVVNESEIEEIYV
+190 KVVNESEIEEVYV

-239 IEMEKNYE
+239 IEMEKNYK

-273 VFMFIGLMIF
+273 VFMLFSVGKNIQKGNLKGERKEKVKNIMAEKIIEKANLMKIN
-283 LELHHALVLAMGF
+283 
-296 MTIPYAILTFKLS
+296 LS
-309 GKRAKGSREA
+309 KRAEIEMDKVKQKNIEDE
-319 VVLVQELTNNYKI
+319 VQKNLKNSNLAENKEVRNKKIENEEIEKNY
-332 NSCNMREAIEATA
+332 
-345 ISMESSAAVKRVM
+345 
-358 INLAKNLNNASS
+358 AKNLEITQNITETKEKRAEKLNNSRIKKKVSKNKKYNRKNLNADNRNFKKNYKVKSNGIS
-370 SKEIGEAVEN
+370 QLEKEIEQNWEVLGRDRNGNN
-380 FRFAFGTAWADI
+380 FVKNREFKREKKNGFFIKGN
-392 LAANIFIAVYRG
+392 NIEWEV
-404 VKVENSLRD
+404 
-413 LGKSIANSK
+413 
-422 KIVEH
+422 
-427 SRRQGYEARLMIRY
+427 
-441 MMPICMIMTI
+441 
-451 IGSKLFF
+451 
-458 DMSIA
+458 
-463 EYIVCQFSSKSSLY
+463 
-477 WLLASIFLYSAACLA
+477 
-492 DMFFSSRKMDL
+492 

>member
-1 MVKNIKLNTFFFKEY
+1 MIKNIKLNTFFFKEY
-16 AQITEKNSYS
+16 AQIAEKNTYS

-34 GIWCIADFNE
+34 GIWCIANLDEKTNE
-44 KINEKMQEKSE
+44 KWQEKSE
-55 ISQKIG
+55 ISQKI
-61 NGNIEN
+61 EN
-67 KKIDKINLAK
+67 SNVENEKINLAK
-77 IGVHKIIEKYLGNNE
+77 IGVHKIIEKYLENNE

-106 DKVIFEKTK
+106 DKVVFEKTK

-164 KISGEQF
+164 KISGEQV

-239 IEMEKNYE
+239 IEMEKNYK

-266 IFLAVIF
+266 MFLAVIF
-273 VFMFIGLMIF
+273 VFMFISVGKNIQKGNFKGERKEKVKNIMAEKIIEKANLMKTNLSKRAEIERDKVKQKNIEDEVEKPLGNSDLVENEEVKNKKIENEEIEKNYAKN
-283 LELHHALVLAMGF
+283 LEIIQNIIE
-296 MTIPYAILTFKLS
+296 TKE
-309 GKRAKGSREA
+309 KRAKKLNNSRIKKK
-319 VVLVQELTNNYKI
+319 VSKNKKYN
-332 NSCNMREAIEATA
+332 R
-345 ISMESSAAVKRVM
+345 
-358 INLAKNLNNASS
+358 KNLNADNRNFKKNYKVKSNGIS
-370 SKEIGEAVEN
+370 QLEKEIEKNWEILGRDRNGNNFVKNREFKREN
-380 FRFAFGTAWADI
+380 KNGFFIKGN
-392 LAANIFIAVYRG
+392 NIEWEV
-404 VKVENSLRD
+404 
-413 LGKSIANSK
+413 
-422 KIVEH
+422 
-427 SRRQGYEARLMIRY
+427 
-441 MMPICMIMTI
+441 
-451 IGSKLFF
+451 
-458 DMSIA
+458 
-463 EYIVCQFSSKSSLY
+463 
-477 WLLASIFLYSAACLA
+477 
-492 DMFFSSRKMDL
+492 

>member
-16 AQITEKNSYS
+16 AQIAEKNTYS

-34 GIWCIADFNE
+34 GIWCIADFDE
-44 KINEKMQEKSE
+44 KTNEKMQEKSE
-55 ISQKIG
+55 ISQKIEKS
-61 NGNIEN
+61 NIEN

-77 IGVHKIIEKYLGNNE
+77 IGVHKIIEKYLENNE
-92 FSLENIKQMIQSSI
+92 FSLENMKQMIQSSI
-106 DKVIFEKTK
+106 DKVIFEKAK

-141 NNMIVG
+141 NKMIVG

-203 DRKSKLN
+203 DRKSKSN

-273 VFMFIGLMIF
+273 VFMFVSVGKNIQKDNLKGERKEKVKNIMTEKILEKANLMKNNLNKQ
-283 LELHHALVLAMGF
+283 LEIERNKVRQKNIEDEVEKPLENSNLVENKEVRNKK
-296 MTIPYAILTFKLS
+296 IENEEIEKNYAENLEITQNIIKTKEKGAKKLNN
-309 GKRAKGSREA
+309 SRIKKK
-319 VVLVQELTNNYKI
+319 VSKNKKYN
-332 NSCNMREAIEATA
+332 R
-345 ISMESSAAVKRVM
+345 
-358 INLAKNLNNASS
+358 KNLNADNRNFKKNYKVKSNGIS
-370 SKEIGEAVEN
+370 QLEKEIEKNWEILGRDRNGNNFVKNREFKREN
-380 FRFAFGTAWADI
+380 KNGFFIKGN
-392 LAANIFIAVYRG
+392 NIEWEV
-404 VKVENSLRD
+404 
-413 LGKSIANSK
+413 
-422 KIVEH
+422 
-427 SRRQGYEARLMIRY
+427 
-441 MMPICMIMTI
+441 
-451 IGSKLFF
+451 
-458 DMSIA
+458 
-463 EYIVCQFSSKSSLY
+463 
-477 WLLASIFLYSAACLA
+477 
-492 DMFFSSRKMDL
+492 

>member
-1 MVKNIKLNTFFFKEY
+1 MIKNIKLNTFFFKEY
-16 AQITEKNSYS
+16 AQIAEKNTYS

-55 ISQKIG
+55 ISQKFE
-61 NGNIEN
+61 NSNVEN

-77 IGVHKIIEKYLGNNE
+77 IGVHKIIEKYLENNE
-92 FSLENIKQMIQSSI
+92 FSLENIEQIIQSSI
-106 DKVIFEKTK
+106 DKVVFEKTK

-152 ELVLYRENRIVE
+152 EFVLYRENRIVE
-164 KISGEQF
+164 KISGEQV

-210 VEQNLSEQIKASEKK
+210 VEQNLSEQIKDSEKK
-225 LGKVIPF
+225 FGKVIPF

-247 LLEKE
+247 LLESEVSK
-252 INEKNQKQEKVVKY
+252 KNQKREMAVKY
-266 IFLAVIF
+266 IFL
-273 VFMFIGLMIF
+273 
-283 LELHHALVLAMGF
+283 LAMFAF
-296 MTIPYAILTFKLS
+296 MLVSVGKNIQKGNFKNRKNENVKNVMTKKISEKSNLLENNLYVKAEIEKS
-309 GKRAKGSREA
+309 KIELENLGNVKVEVKESAGNRNLVEYQKEETGNEEIKNKDMENLQITENNKESKVKRAEKLNNSRI
-319 VVLVQELTNNYKI
+319 KKK
-332 NSCNMREAIEATA
+332 
-345 ISMESSAAVKRVM
+345 SSKNKKYNR
-358 INLAKNLNNASS
+358 KNLNADNRNFKKYYKVKSNGIS
-370 SKEIGEAVEN
+370 QLEKEIEKNWEVLGRDRNGNN
-380 FRFAFGTAWADI
+380 FVKNREFKREKKNGFFIKGN
-392 LAANIFIAVYRG
+392 NIEWEV
-404 VKVENSLRD
+404 
-413 LGKSIANSK
+413 
-422 KIVEH
+422 
-427 SRRQGYEARLMIRY
+427 
-441 MMPICMIMTI
+441 
-451 IGSKLFF
+451 
-458 DMSIA
+458 
-463 EYIVCQFSSKSSLY
+463 
-477 WLLASIFLYSAACLA
+477 
-492 DMFFSSRKMDL
+492 

>member
-16 AQITEKNSYS
+16 AQIVEKKTYS

-44 KINEKMQEKSE
+44 KTDEKMQEKSE
-55 ISQKIG
+55 ISQKIE
-61 NGNIEN
+61 NSNVENEKIE
-67 KKIDKINLAK
+67 KINLAK
-77 IGVHKIIEKYLGNNE
+77 IGVHKIIEKYLENNE

-164 KISGEQF
+164 KISGEQV

-247 LLEKE
+247 LLESEVSK
-252 INEKNQKQEKVVKY
+252 KNQKREMAVKY
-266 IFLAVIF
+266 IFLSAMF
-273 VFMFIGLMIF
+273 AFMLVSVGKNIQKGNFKNRKNENVKNVMTKKISEKSNL
-283 LELHHALVLAMGF
+283 LENNLYVKAEIEKSKIELENLGNVKVEVKESAGNRNLVEYQKEETGNEEIKNKDMENLQI
-296 MTIPYAILTFKLS
+296 TENNKES
-309 GKRAKGSREA
+309 KVKRAEKLNNSRI
-319 VVLVQELTNNYKI
+319 KKK
-332 NSCNMREAIEATA
+332 
-345 ISMESSAAVKRVM
+345 SSKNKKYNR
-358 INLAKNLNNASS
+358 KNLNADNRNFKKYYKVKSNGIS
-370 SKEIGEAVEN
+370 QLEKEIEKNWEVLGRDRNGNN
-380 FRFAFGTAWADI
+380 FVKNREFKREKKNGFFIKGN
-392 LAANIFIAVYRG
+392 NIEWEV
-404 VKVENSLRD
+404 
-413 LGKSIANSK
+413 
-422 KIVEH
+422 
-427 SRRQGYEARLMIRY
+427 
-441 MMPICMIMTI
+441 
-451 IGSKLFF
+451 
-458 DMSIA
+458 
-463 EYIVCQFSSKSSLY
+463 
-477 WLLASIFLYSAACLA
+477 
-492 DMFFSSRKMDL
+492 